1 MVQVFVDGI
10 TKKYGNVAAVDDVDF
25 VVDDTS
31 FVTLLGPS
39 GCGKT
44 TVLRSIVG
52 VETPDEGIIRVG
64 NETFFSSRDKIMI
77 PPENRNMGMVYQS
90 YALWPHLS
98 VFDNVAY
105 ALQIRK
111 FSKDEIHEK
120 VMSALKLVRL
130 GDLPDRL
137 IPNLSG
143 GQQQRVALARA
154 LVYDPNVLL
163 LDEPLSNLDAL
174 LRDDMRSEL
183 KDLQRKIKLTT
194 IYVTHDRTEA
204 LSLSD
209 KIILMN
215 EGKIESIGSP
225 MELLESPPNSFSGK
239 FLAGMSPLDATI
251 LSKDD
256 GVVTV
261 DISGGTLTCK
271 SDIDS
276 KKGDKIKLLIMSSHV
291 ITHNSSRSGSNIF
304 KCKVINVTNAGS
316 FIEYKLDLNENTIKL
331 TRDSL
336 DEFPLSKG
344 DVIYL
349 EIPSHACRLVKD

>member
-204 LSLSD
+204 LSLRD
-209 KIILMN
+209 KII
-215 EGKIESIGSP
+215 
-225 MELLESPPNSFSGK
+225 
-239 FLAGMSPLDATI
+239 
-251 LSKDD
+251 
-256 GVVTV
+256 
-261 DISGGTLTCK
+261 
-271 SDIDS
+271 
-276 KKGDKIKLLIMSSHV
+276 
-291 ITHNSSRSGSNIF
+291 
-304 KCKVINVTNAGS
+304 
-316 FIEYKLDLNENTIKL
+316 
-331 TRDSL
+331 
-336 DEFPLSKG
+336 
-344 DVIYL
+344 
-349 EIPSHACRLVKD
+349 

>member
-1 MVQVFVDGI
+1 M
-10 TKKYGNVAAVDDVDF
+10 
-25 VVDDTS
+25 
-31 FVTLLGPS
+31 
-39 GCGKT
+39 
-44 TVLRSIVG
+44 G

-64 NETFFSSRDKIMI
+64 NDTVFSSRDKIMV

-120 VMSALKLVRL
+120 VMSVLKLVRL
-130 GDLPDRL
+130 GVLPDRL

-225 MELLESPPNSFSGK
+225 M
-239 FLAGMSPLDATI
+239 
-251 LSKDD
+251 
-256 GVVTV
+256 
-261 DISGGTLTCK
+261 
-271 SDIDS
+271 
-276 KKGDKIKLLIMSSHV
+276 
-291 ITHNSSRSGSNIF
+291 
-304 KCKVINVTNAGS
+304 
-316 FIEYKLDLNENTIKL
+316 
-331 TRDSL
+331 
-336 DEFPLSKG
+336 
-344 DVIYL
+344 
-349 EIPSHACRLVKD
+349 